1 MNFARAFFGAV
12 LAATAFALHAGMPV
26 STDGTDPSRWDPRF
40 EALHA
45 ATHNHRVIFE
55 NADMRVLSVTV
66 APGEVEAAHHHPWPS
81 VLVIDSLPRIT
92 DHDASGRE
100 IQLPLPEKIELP
112 LVLKMP
118 PQATHSVRNHGTEP
132 LHLIR
137 IEFKKGFP
145 NQP

>member
-1 MNFARAFFGAV
+1 MQTARLLAV
-12 LAATAFALHAGMPV
+12 ALLGTAALSLHAALPV
-26 STDGTDPSRWDPRF
+26 STDGTEPSRWDPRL

-45 ATHNHRVIFE
+45 APHNHRVIFE
-55 NADMRVLSVTV
+55 NADIRVLSVTV
-66 APGEVEAAHHHPWPS
+66 APGEVEAAHHHLWPS

-100 IQLPLPEKIELP
+100 VQLPLPEKIELP
-112 LVLKMP
+112 LVMKLP

-145 NQP
+145 AQP